1 MNLQDFINSGLLEMY
16 VADQCTPAERA
27 EVERMAAL
35 HPEIKAELNA
45 IEAAI
50 EQMAQAQAIA
60 PPQGLQDQILEAIK
74 RDANATLPRPEI
86 ANSGTS
92 GTLRAFQI
100 GCALLALASAALL
113 FFYRQTQKENTTL
126 QQNIAQLTQQ
136 LKDCNQKQEGNKPLF
151 ATLRDPD
158 TKRIRI
164 GDEKAYTHVFYNAAR
179 RETVL
184 DLAGVQA
191 PENGKYLQV
200 WAIVG
205 GKPVSMG
212 MVEWQASNGLQS
224 VPFIE
229 KVEAFALSQEDKPE
243 GNPTPTVVLMVG
255 KV

>member
-1 MNLQDFINSGLLEMY
+1 MNLQDFLNSGLLELY

-35 HPEIKAELNA
+35 HPELKAELNA

-50 EQMAQAQAIA
+50 EKMAMAQAIA
-60 PPQGLQDQILEAIK
+60 PPPDLRDQILESVGKEAHLS
-74 RDANATLPRPEI
+74 APSPRTGHTG
-86 ANSGTS
+86 AS
-92 GTLRAFQI
+92 GTLRFFQI
-100 GCALLALASAALL
+100 GFFALALATATLG
-113 FFYRQTQKENTTL
+113 FFNRQTQKENEKIR
-126 QQNIAQLTQQ
+126 QDIAQLSQQ
-136 LKDCNQKQEGNKPLF
+136 LKDCNQKQEGNKPIF

-164 GDEKAYTHVFYNAAR
+164 GDEKAYTYVFHNPAR
-179 RETVL
+179 RETLL
-184 DLAGVQA
+184 DLAGVQSPA
-191 PENGKYLQV
+191 PGKYLQV

-205 GKPVSMG
+205 GQAVSMG
-212 MVEWQASNGLQS
+212 MVEWQASNGLQQ

-229 KVEAFALSQEDKPE
+229 KAEAFALSQEDNPN